1 MRLSRFILVAA
12 AASLELATAGMLKRQ
27 VDDTTAQ
34 PSSTATASE
43 KAALATSVPAAT
55 TSAPLAQTTATY
67 AQASNYG
74 YSEGSSG
81 STVDTDAGASGSQF
95 GGFTL
100 SRGGLIAICII
111 VAVVALFGIVT
122 LSLFIVAKRRQWTM
136 RQTLKRASRRLT
148 GRGGQGSTAAD
159 RQSRRA
165 GLQMRAQPSRQGHKR
180 GLVIAVKD
188 VEKAG
193 GSKPPG
199 VGGNWTERLWRNEW
213 KQ

>member
-1 MRLSRFILVAA
+1 MKLSRFMLPMG
-12 AASLELATAGMLKRQ
+12 AASLATARAGMLERE
-27 VDDTTAQ
+27 VGLTTAQ
-34 PSSTATASE
+34 PSMAATASE
-43 KAALATSVPAAT
+43 KAALTTPVPAAT

-67 AQASNYG
+67 AQASDYG
-74 YSEGSSG
+74 YSEHSSG
-81 STVDTDAGASGSQF
+81 NTVDTDAGASGWQS

-122 LSLFIVAKRRQWTM
+122 LSLFIIAKRRQWTM

-148 GRGGQGSTAAD
+148 GRGGQRPAAVD

-165 GLQMRAQPSRQGHKR
+165 GLAMTAQQGHKR

-193 GSKPPG
+193 GTRAPRDS
-199 VGGNWTERLWRNEW
+199 GNWSEW
-213 KQ
+213 IKRDYS